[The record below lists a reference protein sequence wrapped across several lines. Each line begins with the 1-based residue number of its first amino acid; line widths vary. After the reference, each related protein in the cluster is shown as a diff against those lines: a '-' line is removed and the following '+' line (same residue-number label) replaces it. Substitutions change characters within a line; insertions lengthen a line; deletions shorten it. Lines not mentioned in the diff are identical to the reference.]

1 MMNGWDWFWG
11 ALMMILF
18 WGGLAAA
25 VVIAVRTFG
34 RPHRDADRATD
45 AKAILE
51 ARFARGEISRE
62 ELEDG
67 RKALDPRAA
76 SPTRSV

>member
-1 MMNGWDWFWG
+1 MMNGWGWYWG
-11 ALMMILF
+11 ALMMVLF
-18 WGGLAAA
+18 WGGLAVA

-34 RPHRDADRATD
+34 NSHRDADQATD

-62 ELEDG
+62 EFEDR

-76 SPTRSV
+76 